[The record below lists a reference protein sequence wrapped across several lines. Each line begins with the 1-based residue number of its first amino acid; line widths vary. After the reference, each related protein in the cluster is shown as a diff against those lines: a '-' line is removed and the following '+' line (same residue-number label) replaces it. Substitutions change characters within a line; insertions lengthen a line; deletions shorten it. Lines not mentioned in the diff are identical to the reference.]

1 MELMEAITTRRSVRR
16 YRNDPV
22 PRNILEEVLEAAC
35 WAPSADN
42 VQPWYFVAL
51 TKKEDIERMRSTL
64 ERVSEELR
72 PHLEEIFP
80 RHPHVVGETTAFLRN
95 LGGAPVY
102 VLVFMQQVY
111 DEERRAPM
119 LESVSAAIQNL
130 LLAAHER
137 GLGTC
142 WVNAVTALGYGD
154 ALRELFAPDKGDF
167 VSVISLGYP
176 DQNPRTPSRKPGRW
190 VIR

>member
-1 MELMEAITTRRSVRR
+1 MELMKAITTRRSVRR
-16 YRNDPV
+16 YRQDPV
-22 PRNILEEVLEAAC
+22 SREILEEVLEAAC

-64 ERVSEELR
+64 ERVSDEVR